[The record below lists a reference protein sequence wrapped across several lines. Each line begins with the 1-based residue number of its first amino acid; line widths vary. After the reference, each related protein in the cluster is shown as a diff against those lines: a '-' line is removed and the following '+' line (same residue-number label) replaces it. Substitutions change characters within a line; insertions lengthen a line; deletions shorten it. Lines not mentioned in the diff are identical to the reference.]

1 MTRYERA
8 FGTDWESL
16 DPDSATD
23 RAYAIGVAEL
33 LGEDNHEELQ
43 AIYDEMGS
51 AYKRSIVELAYEEGQ
66 TEARETNAED
76 GSIWSELVTGEVEEA
91 AADIDPEHSGPPELL
106 DTDALLDRADIDS
119 TDAVDRP
126 DFLER

>member
-16 DPDSATD
+16 DPDSAMD

-51 AYKRSIVELAYEEGQ
+51 AYKRSMVELAYEEGR
-66 TEARETNAED
+66 TEARETSVEND
-76 GSIWSELVTGEVEEA
+76 SVWSELVTGEVEEA
-91 AADIDPEHSGPPELL
+91 DTDIDPENRSPPELL
-106 DTDALLDRADIDS
+106 DTDALLERTDIDS

-126 DFLER
+126 EFLER

>member
-1 MTRYERA
+1 MTRYERV

-16 DPDSATD
+16 GPDSATD
-23 RAYAIGVAEL
+23 RAYAIGVAQR

-43 AIYDEMGS
+43 AIYDEMDS
-51 AYKRSIVELAYEEGQ
+51 AYKRSMVELAYEEGQ
-66 TEARETNAED
+66 TEAREASADDE
-76 GSIWSELVTGEVEEA
+76 SVWSELVTGEDDDTDV
-91 AADIDPEHSGPPELL
+91 DTDPGNSGPPELL
-106 DTDALLDRADIDS
+106 NTDALLDRADIDS